1 MANDVLLEIFKPG
14 FRIFPKHDALTG
26 WYKNRDSKKLVGAG
40 GVDFGLL
47 QEELFKE
54 VSKLDDRD
62 GGEWEDYKPH
72 LVKMLRMFW
81 AGLISSFEYTS
92 KKYLSALDGEYSN
105 KVMLP
110 SQKELVKHLL
120 AHNNYAESPFA
131 VAKWFAKNFNSMS
144 LTNITAL
151 TTAKKN
157 NTFGLGVAATKKTK
171 G

>member
-1 MANDVLLEIFKPG
+1 MSMLTASDDVLLEIFKPG

-72 LVKMLRMFW
+72 LVKMLRMF
-81 AGLISSFEYTS
+81 
-92 KKYLSALDGEYSN
+92 
-105 KVMLP
+105 
-110 SQKELVKHLL
+110 LL
-120 AHNNYAESPFA
+120 APLNILRKSIS
-131 VAKWFAKNFNSMS
+131 VL
-144 LTNITAL
+144 LTVSIR
-151 TTAKKN
+151 
-157 NTFGLGVAATKKTK
+157 TK
-171 G
+171 